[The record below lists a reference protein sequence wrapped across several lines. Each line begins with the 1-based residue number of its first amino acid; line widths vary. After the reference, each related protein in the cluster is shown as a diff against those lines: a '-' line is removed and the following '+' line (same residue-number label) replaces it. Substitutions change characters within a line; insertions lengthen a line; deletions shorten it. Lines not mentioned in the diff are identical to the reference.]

1 MPPTRHRR
9 LEHFFAGW
17 PSQTWALYAR
27 NTGGGFG
34 RASVTPSLWAHMSVE
49 SISLNSNMTGAG
61 SNGVLDSV
69 SFPQTGDITS
79 PPVRDG
85 RILATQGMGL
95 PDGNLGLAGVTGPH
109 VLYTPIAPV
118 DESTP
123 HLRIAE
129 RAFAVTYA
137 AAIVTVTARL
147 EPANLERAEAAILD
161 VIRKVRAEGVTE
173 AERQRALITA
183 ESSYAFDI
191 ETAEGLAKTYGQ
203 AETTW
208 TLDNELA
215 YLSRLRGITGAQIQ
229 AVAQKYFGDD
239 NYARVRFVPEGTS
252 R

>member
-1 MPPTRHRR
+1 
-9 LEHFFAGW
+9 
-17 PSQTWALYAR
+17 
-27 NTGGGFG
+27 
-34 RASVTPSLWAHMSVE
+34 MSVE

-95 PDGNLGLAGVTGPH
+95 PDGNFGLAGVTGPH

-137 AAIVTVTARL
+137 AAIVTVTARRHPPIPL
-147 EPANLERAEAAILD
+147 DSPVTSPTPWTERPRVNPFKDPAGWCGGRGQLLFAGPRIT
-161 VIRKVRAEGVTE
+161 ICRSGPRPTF
-173 AERQRALITA
+173 AL
-183 ESSYAFDI
+183 
-191 ETAEGLAKTYGQ
+191 Q
-203 AETTW
+203 
-208 TLDNELA
+208 
-215 YLSRLRGITGAQIQ
+215 
-229 AVAQKYFGDD
+229 VA
-239 NYARVRFVPEGTS
+239 
-252 R
+252 